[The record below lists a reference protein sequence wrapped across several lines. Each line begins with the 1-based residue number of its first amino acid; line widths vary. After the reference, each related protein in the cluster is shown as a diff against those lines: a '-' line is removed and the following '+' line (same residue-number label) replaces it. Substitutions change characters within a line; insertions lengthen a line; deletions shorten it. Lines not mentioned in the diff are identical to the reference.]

1 MTDRFV
7 TVPDSLELPAAVK
20 VGVDRLHDSTV
31 AGRALLTG
39 ADAAAQR
46 SSLGLG
52 TAATASAGDYAT
64 AAQGAKADA
73 SDVHQIT
80 LTGNLA
86 LTIPEG
92 HPAGQVYRCAI
103 TQTTGGHTVTYGGNV
118 VTVDTAA
125 NAVTRVDLWPDGSGW
140 RVAQAPQRAHIVDVR
155 DYGAKGDNATDNTAA
170 IVAALAAAGT
180 RPVYFPSGKYIHTGF
195 AIGPNSHLV
204 GDGPL
209 VSILRNVTAGADS
222 ITITGGHGS
231 ISNLGVWGDGT
242 AQWGADATTGHGIVF
257 AGTGTAAVWDLNRV
271 HVSYHGGD
279 GIRGGYVAHNNDLH
293 FTSVDVRRNK
303 LHGINLVAYKGANSQ
318 INGVS
323 MNGGDVGENGKSG
336 LELWG
341 NSISVLNTSI
351 QANYEYGVELNG
363 GVLDGTNS
371 YSAQRVAIEQC
382 HFEVNRLGM
391 LHVRVGANSA
401 NTYNKVFGLSVIGN
415 YTFPGVGNG
424 LDPGVTHMATFT
436 TAGQTMLSH
445 HPIVQ
450 LRWERNMFSSVDA
463 IAILNGGNLLDGT
476 NYIDDIAP
484 TKFTGLA
491 WARRTSCGS
500 RRTIVLNNYLTGRA
514 ASVTFADI
522 TTGKSSN
529 ITSPQSIYYPL
540 DLNGASSIAGIG
552 VPIETDNTNTQVQV
566 YLYGRAKGSSAAY
579 TAAQIITATNISG
592 GVIAGLADNANN
604 PLAGFEDC
612 YARVIVTPGT
622 GGTYCYIYNPYLTT
636 A

>member
-1 MTDRFV
+1 MTDRFI

-20 VGVDRLHDSTV
+20 VPVARLV
-31 AGRALLTG
+31 GPTG
-39 ADAAAQR
+39 AAATPAD
-46 SSLGLG
+46 LG
-52 TAATASAGDYAT
+52 AATAE
-64 AAQGAKADA
+64 QGEKADA
-73 SDVHQIT
+73 SDVAALT
-80 LTGNLA
+80 LTAPLA
-86 LTIPEG
+86 LTVPAG
-92 HPAGQVYRCAI
+92 FPAGQVYRVTL
-103 TQTTGGHTVTYGGNV
+103 TQDVTGGHTVTYGGNV

-125 NAVTRVDLWPDGSGW
+125 NAVTRVELWPDGSGW

-257 AGTGTAAVWDLNRV
+257 AGTGTAAVWDLDRV
-271 HVSYHGGD
+271 HVSHHGGD

-293 FTSVDVRRNK
+293 FTSVNVRRNK
-303 LHGINLVAYKGANSQ
+303 LHGINLVAYKGFNSQ

-323 MNGGDVGENGKSG
+323 VNGGDVSENGKSG

-522 TTGKSSN
+522 TTGKSSS

-552 VPIETDNTNTQVQV
+552 VPIETDNTSGTQVQV